1 MNYLD
6 ILIALALIASGVAGY
21 KNGFFKTI
29 FAIVGNIGGAIG
41 GLLLSLNIMGDWAL
55 DTKKVGI
62 AIASIFLGSFI
73 GRVIASAVTK
83 GLKATIIRGP
93 LAFIDQIAGAALSL
107 ARTVIFIFLIGA
119 ILSWSPW
126 QSGKDAVAESSL
138 YPKIE
143 QNLPDC
149 SVLSLAWHSAAR
161 NAEKSCSPTSA
172 CAASIIRP
180 ASSGRNTQPARPA
193 HSGERTG
200 WL

>member
-143 QNLPDC
+143 QNLPG
-149 SVLSLAWHSAAR
+149 VI
-161 NAEKSCSPTSA
+161 TS
-172 CAASIIRP
+172 IKDTVQEELEGINLRP
-180 ASSGRNTQPARPA
+180 
-193 HSGERTG
+193 
-200 WL
+200 

>member
-6 ILIALALIASGVAGY
+6 ILITLALIASGVAGY

-143 QNLPDC
+143 QNLPG
-149 SVLSLAWHSAAR
+149 VI
-161 NAEKSCSPTSA
+161 TS
-172 CAASIIRP
+172 IKDTVKEELEGINLRP
-180 ASSGRNTQPARPA
+180 
-193 HSGERTG
+193 
-200 WL
+200 

>member
-143 QNLPDC
+143 QNLPG
-149 SVLSLAWHSAAR
+149 VI
-161 NAEKSCSPTSA
+161 TS
-172 CAASIIRP
+172 IKDTVKEELEGINLRP
-180 ASSGRNTQPARPA
+180 
-193 HSGERTG
+193 
-200 WL
+200 